1 MERLKEDTPVYKRG
15 KYVACLL
22 GFLFKGGKF

>member
-1 MERLKEDTPVYKRG
+1 MERLKEDTPRYKMG
-15 KYVACLL
+15 KYYACML